1 MMCYVTKYNDYDE
14 NMRKTILTD
23 KKAIE
28 VALVSEI
35 PMNIPLSIIEIATYI
50 WDIQAR
56 EYYVSKPVS
65 ISRIRRVLCDI
76 ILENPR
82 KIVET
87 DIDEF
92 VIKTV

>member
-1 MMCYVTKYNDYDE
+1 MCYVTDYNDYDE
-14 NMRKTILTD
+14 NMRKTVLTD

-35 PMNIPLSIIEIATYI
+35 PLNLPLSIIEIATYI
-50 WDIQAR
+50 WDIQSR
-56 EYYVSKPVS
+56 EWYVSKPAS
-65 ISRIRRVLCDI
+65 ISRIRRVIHDI

-87 DIDEF
+87 DIDEY
-92 VIKTV
+92 VINAV